1 MGCIFY
7 SVLRQLY
14 TDGMDEMGWMDEMI
28 LMDGWNGMRLMDEMG
43 LMEWDDIDG

>member
-1 MGCIFY
+1 MI
-7 SVLRQLY
+7 L
-14 TDGMDEMGWMDEMI
+14 MDEMGWDGWNGMI